1 MKQRK
6 ARNDLDE
13 RIDGLAIGHTVDSE
27 TGGLGVSGGP
37 IAATTVEGGMCGNC
51 SRTCSATDPLVTR
64 IALIRPLRT
73 SFAMRSVTGTPTV
86 RYATTLR
93 TRWPASVS
101 IPVSTGLAVSLR
113 SVRMSRGSGSRSI
126 ICSARPAAEL
136 SRSGTRST
144 RYPTACSAAA
154 VVSPTAATFVCGG
167 MTAR

>member
-27 TGGLGVSGGP
+27 TGGLC
-37 IAATTVEGGMCGNC
+37 AATTVEGGMCGNC

-86 RYATTLR
+86 R
-93 TRWPASVS
+93 
-101 IPVSTGLAVSLR
+101 
-113 SVRMSRGSGSRSI
+113 
-126 ICSARPAAEL
+126 
-136 SRSGTRST
+136 
-144 RYPTACSAAA
+144 
-154 VVSPTAATFVCGG
+154 
-167 MTAR
+167 